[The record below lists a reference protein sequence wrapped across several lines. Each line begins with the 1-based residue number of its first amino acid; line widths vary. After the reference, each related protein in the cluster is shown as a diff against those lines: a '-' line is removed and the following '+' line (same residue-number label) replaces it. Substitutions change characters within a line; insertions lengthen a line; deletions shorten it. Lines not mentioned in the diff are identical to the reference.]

1 MEYLQGELRGL
12 TVLFKTCIDD
22 MVPEDNTVR
31 LIDQF
36 VDSLNLEEMGFR
48 PHYHK
53 EWNKKSKRRLW
64 TYSTKGFI
72 IGYI

>member
-1 MEYLQGELRGL
+1 MEYLQGELRGQ

-36 VDSLNLEEMGFR
+36 VDSLNLKEMGFNVLASKGR
-48 PHYHK
+48 PP
-53 EWNKKSKRRLW
+53 
-64 TYSTKGFI
+64 
-72 IGYI
+72 YI